1 MATVTSAKSTQLTA
15 LEVTEPREVVDA
27 GVQHASVRHAYAAY
41 AVDAADEI
49 GSDGVI
55 QMLKLPKGARI
66 VDAAIK
72 IPASGATGQFD
83 VGWAAGAE
91 GDLAADQDALFA
103 GLDPGD
109 AAVDSELARTSAAYM
124 KKLEEEATIQLTCLE
139 ATADSGGDEY
149 ELSVFYVI
157 D

>member
-27 GVQHASVRHAYAAY
+27 GVQHASVRHAYAEY
-41 AVDAADEI
+41 TVDAADEV
-49 GSDGVI
+49 GSAGVI
-55 QMLKLPKGARI
+55 EMLKLPKGARI

-72 IPASGATGQFD
+72 IPASGTGGQFN
-83 VGWAAGAE
+83 VGWALN
-91 GDLAADQDALFA
+91 GDLAADTDALFA
-103 GLDPGD
+103 ALDPGD
-109 AAVDSELARTSAAYM
+109 AAVDTTLLRTSAAYM
-124 KKLEEEATIQLTCLE
+124 KKLEDEATISLTCIE
-139 ATADSGGDEY
+139 ATADAGGEQI